1 MAFAG
6 YLIKLK
12 GGTAEE
18 LPMKYMAFSSYKAN
32 PDQRMEASDTS
43 RATTGYL
50 HRTTVQHTATKIE
63 FETPAQMTNKDIATL
78 NALIAGHYTDVLQ
91 RKLVIEYYDNET
103 DSYKEGTVYCPDRE
117 YPIERIDKN
126 KNLIYYNPIRYAF
139 IEY

>member
-18 LPMKYMAFSSYKAN
+18 LPMKYMAISSYKASPN
-32 PDQRMEASDTS
+32 QRMESDAH
-43 RATTGYL
+43 RATTGFL

-63 FETPAQMTNKDIATL
+63 FETPAQMTNKDISAL
-78 NALIAGHYTDVLQ
+78 NALIASHFTDVLQ
-91 RKLVIEYYDNET
+91 RKLTIEYYDNET
-103 DSYKEGTVYCPDRE
+103 DTYKEGEVYAPDVE
-117 YPIERIDKN
+117 YSIDRVDRARN
-126 KNLIYYNPIRYAF
+126 IIYYNSIRYAF